1 MNTQQRLLRL
11 PAVLATTG
19 MARSTLYKAI
29 QDGQFPPQISI
40 GARAVGWLEADIQAW
55 VGGRVAISRTAAH
68 LQNPANGPRPPARK
82 HDRDNASSTDS
93 SHQ

>member
-40 GARAVGWLEADIQAW
+40 GARSVGWLEADIQAW
-55 VGGRVAISRTAAH
+55 LGGRIAISRSAAH
-68 LQNPANGPRPPARK
+68 LQQSGK
-82 HDRDNASSTDS
+82 HSRSRRQTT
-93 SHQ
+93 